1 MAMDNN
7 TINKIIKGID
17 FELVSKF
24 ELSTIK
30 NLSFV
35 PVSKQKNNATGQDV
49 FFAVVC
55 KISDLTKIKDYV
67 GTILDNK
74 ISFIKLPQEDFNYL
88 FDLFLKKYTE
98 LHGAIE
104 EENDDDLLQNDS
116 DDDYFETNEDDDD
129 IEQEFNEDKD
139 EDKAEES
146 LETTSTI
153 EQSSVNTN
161 DDDEEDLLH
170 LEDDNLEDDLV
181 ISDEDDLVID
191 DNAKE
196 ELNSENDSKN
206 NTRETVTQ
214 VSHDEDINED
224 IDVDI
229 DTESENKDNDIKITF
244 SSDASTSEADSETE
258 TDEQLEAELDAEFDA
273 ANNEENEEDYGEDG
287 KPTADVTLVKAP
299 QTKKLGEILIEENL
313 ITERQLEIA
322 LSESKAQNIPLGHTM
337 VKLGFVSMRD
347 LKEALGAQKGM
358 KYATAE
364 QLKSLP
370 TETSIL
376 PEEFIKSNK
385 VIPLS
390 ISDKS
395 LVVGMV
401 DPSDK
406 KTISEIVYQTGL
418 KPTVVLVTSIEFEN
432 FLSSYYSKDK
442 EATDKL
448 LQKINEDKTLVTN
461 KNELWDQV
469 EQEIEDSDGAVSQ
482 LANQIITMSCD
493 RRASDIHIEPMQSG
507 YRVRLRIDGSLQE
520 ILKIPAKV
528 DSAVL
533 SRFKVL
539 SKMNIAEHRRAQ
551 DGSFTIKYKGR
562 AQDFR
567 VNTLPV
573 AGREKMVIRVLAPQ
587 MDSKQAKAD
596 KIEVVGASEEDI
608 KKMRYLVSAPN
619 GIVLTA
625 GPTGSG
631 KTTTLYALLRYM
643 NSDDVNITT
652 IEDPVEI
659 KLEGINQS
667 AINSKAGIT
676 FANSLRAILRQDPDT
691 ILIGEIRDYETL
703 EVAIS
708 ASLTGHL
715 VLSTIHTN
723 SAAATITRLIEMG
736 AKDYLISSTVSGI
749 IAQRLVKRLC
759 PNCKKEY
766 YPTIE
771 EARKILTDPV
781 EVQKLTKTKLYKPA
795 GCPGCKNTGY
805 LGRLAVLE
813 IMVINNEI
821 RKMIA
826 QRCHDVE
833 LEDYAV
839 KQGMKTLK
847 MSCLRHILEGNTSI
861 DEQVRI
867 LGLAASE

>member
-7 TINKIIKGID
+7 IINKLIKKID
-17 FELVSKF
+17 YDLASEF
-24 ELSTIK
+24 ELSITK
-30 NLSFV
+30 DLCFV
-35 PVSKQKNNATGQDV
+35 PVSNQTNAKTGEEA
-49 FFAVVC
+49 FFIAVC
-55 KISDLTKIKDYV
+55 KDSDLNKIKDYTK
-67 GTILDNK
+67 TIVLNE
-74 ISFIKLPQEDFNYL
+74 ISFIKLSQEDFNYL
-88 FDLFLKKYTE
+88 YDMFSKKYCE
-98 LHGAIE
+98 LFVS
-104 EENDDDLLQNDS
+104 DDLDTDFVDS
-116 DDDYFETNEDDDD
+116 NFDDDD
-129 IEQEFNEDKD
+129 DEIESIDENED
-139 EDKAEES
+139 
-146 LETTSTI
+146 LEL
-153 EQSSVNTN
+153 
-161 DDDEEDLLH
+161 DDDDSEEISKNDKIDIPQDGNSASENDELVLNNV
-170 LEDDNLEDDLV
+170 EVDEELV
-181 ISDEDDLVID
+181 IQDNDEELVID
-191 DNAKE
+191 DDSNE
-196 ELNSENDSKN
+196 EKSSSYIELSNGETQNIQEEKTDEVQNENSED
-206 NTRETVTQ
+206 
-214 VSHDEDINED
+214 NED
-224 IDVDI
+224 
-229 DTESENKDNDIKITF
+229 DIKITF
-244 SSDASTSEADSETE
+244 SDSSETVDDE
-258 TDEQLEAELDAEFDA
+258 NDTDAELEAELDDEFKA
-273 ANNEENEEDYGEDG
+273 GEQEAQEEEDYGEDG
-287 KPTADVTLVKAP
+287 KPNADITLVKAP
-299 QTKKLGEILIEENL
+299 QTKKIGEILLEENL

-322 LSESKAQNIPLGHTM
+322 LSESKAQKIPLGSVL

-347 LKEALGAQKGM
+347 LKEALGAQMGL

-370 TETSIL
+370 KETSIL
-376 PEEFIKSNK
+376 PEEFIKINK

-390 ISDKS
+390 VSEKS

-401 DPSDK
+401 NPNDK

-418 KPTVVLVTSIEFEN
+418 KPTVVLVTYAEFEN
-432 FLSSYYSKDK
+432 YLSSYYSKDK
-442 EATDKL
+442 EATDEL
-448 LQKINEDKTLVTN
+448 LQKINEDNSLGEN
-461 KNELWDQV
+461 KSELWDQV

-482 LANQIITMSCD
+482 LANKIITMAID
-493 RRASDIHIEPMQSG
+493 RRASDIHIEPLQNG
-507 YRVRLRIDGSLQE
+507 YRVRLRVDGSLQE

-551 DGSFTIKYKGR
+551 DGSFTLKYNGR

-596 KIEVVGASEEDI
+596 KIEVVGASEEDL

-667 AINSKAGIT
+667 AINTKAGIT

-749 IAQRLVKRLC
+749 IAQRLVKKLC

-766 YPTIE
+766 YPTVE
-771 EARKILTDPV
+771 EARQILTDPV
-781 EVQKLTKTKLYKPA
+781 EVQKLTKTKIYKPV

-826 QRCHDVE
+826 QRAHDVE
-833 LEDYAV
+833 LEDYAI

-861 DEQVRI
+861 EEQVRI